1 MTDRELGGSSVSR
14 ADAQAART
22 CPSSGELEL
31 QGDSRK
37 RQPRLGQIIAMANRG
52 YDVVVDV
59 DAEVGDCMRLSFSFL
74 DADPSTIG
82 RSRSYRPSGGPR
94 VSLIQ

>member
-74 DADPSTIG
+74 DADTSTIG